1 LNEKEVAFQTT
12 SPPTY
17 VVADIHVLD
26 GQAGRGYERGQ
37 KVTTAGGK
45 IDAVVE
51 EVDGYGGIV
60 RLWWDETKAYDE
72 NPETVSPGTVDADDQ
87 DEFGDLRP
95 NPDPVQDKKPLSF
108 VVLSPKTGTGYAY
121 VRVVTRYAPGSFPV
135 YGTLAHANRHD
146 PLVQASYMT
155 GYVERK
161 LTDAVVMKFVGYVSQ
176 HDPRWPWSETVYGG
190 NVPVVQN
197 RPPTS
202 PRGVVPKLG
211 DLWYVSAVEP
221 VKPPL
226 SGTGDIPPESALPD
240 TAFPWGGSAK
250 NLLKW
255 DGFKWVEET
264 TEYRPESYRLQ

>member
-1 LNEKEVAFQTT
+1 MQILSNSLRSTYNKREVDSRLRVLNEKEVALQTT
-12 SPPTY
+12 SPLTY
-17 VVADIHVLD
+17 LVVGIHVLD
-26 GQAGRGYERGQ
+26 GQAGKGYEQGQ

-121 VRVVTRYAPGSFPV
+121 VRVVTRYAPGDYPA
-135 YGTLAHANRHD
+135 YGTLGHADGHD

-155 GYVERK
+155 GFVEKK
-161 LTDAVVMKFVGYVSQ
+161 LTDAVVMKFVGYVSRY
-176 HDPRWPWSETVYGG
+176 DPRWPWSVTKVGMDEPE
-190 NVPVVQN
+190 NPN
-197 RPPTS
+197 RPSTSPSGVTPKETCGTS
-202 PRGVVPKLG
+202 PR
-211 DLWYVSAVEP
+211 
-221 VKPPL
+221 
-226 SGTGDIPPESALPD
+226 
-240 TAFPWGGSAK
+240 
-250 NLLKW
+250 
-255 DGFKWVEET
+255 
-264 TEYRPESYRLQ
+264 